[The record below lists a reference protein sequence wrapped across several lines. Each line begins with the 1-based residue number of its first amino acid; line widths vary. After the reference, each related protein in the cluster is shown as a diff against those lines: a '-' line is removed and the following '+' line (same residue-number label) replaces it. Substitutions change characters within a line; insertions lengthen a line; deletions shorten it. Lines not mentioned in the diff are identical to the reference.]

1 MFRFENPD
9 YLYILIVIPVLVLL
23 YIGLYFQ
30 RKKRIKLL
38 GEYALIGQLM
48 TCLLRAIWFRPAC
61 FWMQSIP
68 R

>member
-30 RKKRIKLL
+30 ETHQAFGRV
-38 GEYALIGQLM
+38 
-48 TCLLRAIWFRPAC
+48 C
-61 FWMQSIP
+61 FDWSTDDGYVILAAYH
-68 R
+68 